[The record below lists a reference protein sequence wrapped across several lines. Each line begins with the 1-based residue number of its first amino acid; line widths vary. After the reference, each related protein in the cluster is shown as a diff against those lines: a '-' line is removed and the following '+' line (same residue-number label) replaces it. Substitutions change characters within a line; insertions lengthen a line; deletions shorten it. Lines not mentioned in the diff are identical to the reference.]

1 MRYQHVTHQDIAPFY
16 DPDSRILILGSLPS
30 IGSRKAHFYYAYRT
44 NRFFAV
50 LASLFEEKE
59 PLGTEERK
67 AFLKR
72 HHIALYDVIW
82 ECDIQA
88 SSDSSIR
95 NAVPNDLSLIRKQA
109 KIQAVFTTGKTASR
123 LYREYDGEDNIE
135 LPSPSA
141 ANAAMSL
148 LKLKEAYSVILP
160 YLSSSEKGKTR

>member
-1 MRYQHVTHQDIAPFY
+1 
-16 DPDSRILILGSLPS
+16 
-30 IGSRKAHFYYAYRT
+30 
-44 NRFFAV
+44 
-50 LASLFEEKE
+50 
-59 PLGTEERK
+59 LGTEERK

-160 YLSSSEKGKTR
+160 YGPVAHLGERIVRNDEVAGSIPVRSTKRSISELNLPRRGLRWD